1 MKMDILKTNC
11 EKAIKLWKKKN
22 KEKAILSYRQ
32 NIEIIEKP

>member
-11 EKAIKLWKKKN
+11 EKAIKLWKKN